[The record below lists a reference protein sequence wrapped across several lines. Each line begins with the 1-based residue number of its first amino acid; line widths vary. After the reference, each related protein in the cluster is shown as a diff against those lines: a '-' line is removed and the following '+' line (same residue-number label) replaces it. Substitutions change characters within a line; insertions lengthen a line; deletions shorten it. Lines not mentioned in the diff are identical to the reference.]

1 MWRATVK
8 AGGGLTIGSDPAAEV
23 REAKLKVG
31 AFGSLVFM
39 STNWFLSPPYPCNRG
54 KGGDSHPWRVDRVD
68 PTPTLEIEAARILH
82 VAFGK
87 GAVRGGESCRQGEDA
102 MN

>member
-39 STNWFLSPPYPCNRG
+39 STNWFLSPPTHAIVA
-54 KGGDSHPWRVDRVD
+54 KV
-68 PTPTLEIEAARILH
+68 EIRIL
-82 VAFGK
+82 
-87 GAVRGGESCRQGEDA
+87 GG
-102 MN
+102 

>member
-31 AFGSLVFM
+31 AFGSGVGFYVYKLDR
-39 STNWFLSPPYPCNRG
+39 PPT
-54 KGGDSHPWRVDRVD
+54 HA
-68 PTPTLEIEAARILH
+68 I
-82 VAFGK
+82 VAKVYSLGFP
-87 GAVRGGESCRQGEDA
+87 GA
-102 MN
+102 